1 MKGLERGFVFRPD
14 PAPGALYALAVRPG
28 DVVADVPEP
37 QTLAL
42 LALGAMAV
50 TRRRLKVE
58 AYALF

>member
-1 MKGLERGFVFRPD
+1 
-14 PAPGALYALAVRPG
+14 LYALAVRPG

-50 TRRRLKVE
+50 TRRRLKAE
-58 AYALF
+58 GYALF

>member
-1 MKGLERGFVFRPD
+1 
-14 PAPGALYALAVRPG
+14 LYALAVRPG

-50 TRRRLKVE
+50 TRRRLKAE
-58 AYALF
+58 GYALFWLPWMEVSSPTPPV